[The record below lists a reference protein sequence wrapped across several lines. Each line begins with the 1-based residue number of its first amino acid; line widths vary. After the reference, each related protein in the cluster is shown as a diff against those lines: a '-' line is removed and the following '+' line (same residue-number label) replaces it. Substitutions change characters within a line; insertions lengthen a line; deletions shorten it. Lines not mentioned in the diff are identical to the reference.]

1 MHDVGDT
8 WDIGISLLNNG
19 ESEDGKVHSDDA
31 STNRLALTLT
41 GSARSVARVALRKEK
56 ADTGW
61 VHDSLLHWETLLVVT
76 TGDLE
81 DVSLEF
87 ISNGVTWNLSSHT
100 ISQSVLHSM
109 PGTRCASVR
118 WLDVRHAQSS
128 IHRTN
133 LTTTIPKCEI
143 VPLVHEDTELS
154 LIFNLNKLLT
164 AIGRE
169 GDVELHCRWSSGS
182 MAEESVAIVD

>member
-31 STNRLALTLT
+31 STNGLALTLT

-100 ISQSVLHSM
+100 ISQSVLCPM
-109 PGTRCASVR
+109 RGMRFASVR

-128 IHRTN
+128 LLAQN
-133 LTTTIPKCEI
+133 STTIPKCEI